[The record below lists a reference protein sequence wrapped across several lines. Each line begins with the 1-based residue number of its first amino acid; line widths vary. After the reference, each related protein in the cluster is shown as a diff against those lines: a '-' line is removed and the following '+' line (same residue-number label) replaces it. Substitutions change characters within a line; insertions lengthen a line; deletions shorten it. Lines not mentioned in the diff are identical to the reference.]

1 MCPCRDH
8 GHHPDHPAAEQ
19 PCSCGP
25 ASPPA
30 PTSTET
36 KDTVED
42 SADKEEEAIRQHL
55 QGVLKNCASSLGLDL
70 EAQKAIEIPDEDFGK
85 DEDPDKRSKRPRS
98 LEPCVP

>member
-1 MCPCRDH
+1 M
-8 GHHPDHPAAEQ
+8 
-19 PCSCGP
+19 
-25 ASPPA
+25 
-30 PTSTET
+30 
-36 KDTVED
+36 ED

-98 LEPCVP
+98 LEPFASNSVKS